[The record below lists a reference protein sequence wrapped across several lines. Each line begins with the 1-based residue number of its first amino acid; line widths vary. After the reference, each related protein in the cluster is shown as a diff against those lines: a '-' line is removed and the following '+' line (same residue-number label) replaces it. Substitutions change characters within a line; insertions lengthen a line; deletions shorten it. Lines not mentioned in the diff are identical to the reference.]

1 MDGDMN
7 TNSVTKLSNRS
18 WWSAQ
23 LSNISK
29 VFFTISE
36 IIDYVILLT
45 VCFVFITAYGT
56 TFSTERFPSC
66 PNYHRM
72 IQMVFHINLLKG
84 GGRIFRFKILEDGIC
99 SFYLISKEYFVL
111 NIFTAKVIPMLLQ
124 KSKSESE
131 RRTTSFENF

>member
-1 MDGDMN
+1 MVVEVRLMNAEQSGTFTISGCLGEGTCGADKSMDGDMN

-72 IQMVFHINLLKG
+72 I
-84 GGRIFRFKILEDGIC
+84 
-99 SFYLISKEYFVL
+99 
-111 NIFTAKVIPMLLQ
+111 
-124 KSKSESE
+124 
-131 RRTTSFENF
+131 